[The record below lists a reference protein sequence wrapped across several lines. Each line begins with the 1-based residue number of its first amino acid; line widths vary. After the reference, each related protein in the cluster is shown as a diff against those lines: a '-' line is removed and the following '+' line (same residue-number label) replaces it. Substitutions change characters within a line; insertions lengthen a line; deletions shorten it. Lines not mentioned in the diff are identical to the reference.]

1 MAKPKK
7 IKKEE
12 GIIIENYANGQIDD
26 GEIERVQKL
35 EKILNIESVNP
46 FKTNDFNV
54 FEKNMKECSISDLQ
68 SLCRRFGIYP
78 THSRQEM
85 RKKLE
90 KEFYRVTKGQRS
102 VSLQGSTGICDPS
115 HPDHDK
121 IKRQMSID

>member
-12 GIIIENYANGQIDD
+12 VIIEDYANGQIDD
-26 GEIERVQKL
+26 DEIERVKKL

-54 FEKNMKECSISDLQ
+54 FEKNMKEYSISDLQ
-68 SLCRRFGIYP
+68 SLCRRVGIYP

-115 HPDHDK
+115 HPDHEK